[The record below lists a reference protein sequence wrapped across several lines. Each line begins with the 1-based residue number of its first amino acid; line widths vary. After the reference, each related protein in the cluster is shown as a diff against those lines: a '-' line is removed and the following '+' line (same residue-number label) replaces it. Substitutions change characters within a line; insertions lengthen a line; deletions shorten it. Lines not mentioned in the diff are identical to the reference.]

1 MKQSAPFIKDSDIR
15 INIADK
21 TRFIRGPQKAQSI
34 SSLQVNLSVFP
45 TDAEIPKGNISRDKT
60 EAPQDKYAA
69 I

>member
-1 MKQSAPFIKDSDIR
+1 MIK
-15 INIADK
+15 IADK

-34 SSLQVNLSVFP
+34 SSLQANLSVFP